1 MARAAARASAVGAAR
16 AERPAAAG
24 AAGCHNLRPVPR
36 DISLEEVFLH
46 REERKVRSDG
56 TIRWGSGFCEVPGEY
71 VGQRVELRHAP
82 MEPERAP
89 LLHIGG
95 KRVCEAPPLDRLANN
110 KRPRRDLPR
119 PEPAPRRS
127 LKGPL
132 DYITDEYD
140 ALLRAFGDD
149 LPDPEDRP

>member
-1 MARAAARASAVGAAR
+1 MP
-16 AERPAAAG
+16 ERPP
-24 AAGCHNLRPVPR
+24 L
-36 DISLEEVFLH
+36 L
-46 REERKVRSDG
+46 
-56 TIRWGSGFCEVPGEY
+56 Y
-71 VGQRVELRHAP
+71 VDRQRV
-82 MEPERAP
+82 
-89 LLHIGG
+89 G
-95 KRVCEAPPLDRLANN
+95 EASPLDRLANN